1 MFTWTTIIELLL
13 AGCTIAATAFYL
25 LSIIAAYRFFSL
37 KHANTETK
45 KDGIIDSFNYPP
57 VSVMIPL
64 HGADFKAY
72 QNYARFC
79 EQDYAQLQLV
89 FGVRE
94 ATDSSI
100 PIVEQLQRDYPD
112 RDIELVVCPNVMGT
126 NLKISNLD
134 NMLKRVRY
142 EHLVIVDSDIRV
154 ERDYLK
160 RIITELRAPNVG
172 LVTCLYRAADVAD
185 FGAKLEAVGI
195 TAEFAAGVLMAR
207 MLEGVKFALG
217 STMATTRTRLDG
229 IGGFRALK
237 DYLADDFMLGNL
249 IAEQGYEVRLSHVVV
264 ETAMPPVGFRA
275 MVRHQMRW
283 ARSTRISR
291 PAGYL
296 GLLLTYGTALAL
308 INLVVARASSLS
320 LGLLALTLMVRLLM
334 GWLVGVRYLKD
345 RILKRHFYLVPLRDL
360 LSFAIWAVS
369 WFGRTVE
376 WRGRR
381 FEVRRDG
388 RMVQVSGQAIL
399 TQPD

>member
-1 MFTWTTIIELLL
+1 MTIIELLL

-25 LSIIAAYRFFSL
+25 LSMVAAYRFFAL
-37 KHANTETK
+37 APKPKNTQTRRHGDTET
-45 KDGIIDSFNYPP
+45 INYPP
-57 VSVMIPL
+57 VSMMIPL

-72 QNYARFC
+72 QNYVRFC
-79 EQDYAQLQLV
+79 KQDYTQFQLV

-100 PIVEQLQRDYPD
+100 PIVEQLKRDFPD
-112 RDIELVVCPNVMGT
+112 CDIELVVCPRVMGT
-126 NLKISNLD
+126 NLKVSNLD

-160 RIITELRAPNVG
+160 RVVDELQAPNVG
-172 LVTCLYRAADVAD
+172 LVTCLYRATEAAD
-185 FGAKLEAVGI
+185 FASKLEAVGI

-217 STMATTRTRLDG
+217 STMATTRTRLEG
-229 IGGFRALK
+229 VGGFGALK

-264 ETAMPPVGFRA
+264 ETAMSPVGFA
-275 MVRHQMRW
+275 GMMRHQMRW

-308 INLVVARASSLS
+308 INVAVARASSLS
-320 LGLLALTLMVRLLM
+320 LGLLALTLTVRLLM
-334 GWLVGVRYLKD
+334 GWLIGVRYLKD
-345 RILKRHFYLVPLRDL
+345 RLLKTHFYLVPLRDV

-388 RMVQVSGQAIL
+388 RMVQVAGQPVV
-399 TQPD
+399 TQLD